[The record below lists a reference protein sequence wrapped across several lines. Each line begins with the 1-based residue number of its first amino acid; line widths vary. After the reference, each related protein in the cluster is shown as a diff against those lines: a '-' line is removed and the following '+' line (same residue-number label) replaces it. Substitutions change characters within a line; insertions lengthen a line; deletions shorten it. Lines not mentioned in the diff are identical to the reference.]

1 MTDHED
7 GASSRSKFDPNDL
20 PPFVTI
26 DEVAAVARC
35 SVSSLHR
42 KRKADPAWLPVA
54 PMRMGRKLVFRRE
67 DVLAALQIGQSAAS
81 SEPEG
86 SGWEIVDPEAIRR
99 ARQRA
104 GDDARLERAIAR
116 ARAKAAKE
124 PRRRAE

>member
-7 GASSRSKFDPNDL
+7 GASPRSKFDPNDL

-42 KRKADPAWLPVA
+42 KRKEDPTWLPVA

-67 DVLAALQIGQSAAS
+67 DVLAALQIGQSAAG

-86 SGWEIVDPEAIRR
+86 SGWEVDPEAYKR
-99 ARQRA
+99 ALARA
-104 GDDARLERAIAR
+104 KEERRLERAVDR
-116 ARAKAAKE
+116 ARAKVSKAPK
-124 PRRRAE
+124 RHGG